1 MAPFN
6 KRQIGYIKAIADV
19 GGHTTHKG
27 NTLNASGS
35 LAKLASNNIHDNL
48 GKYAFVTIGQPPQ
61 VYVSGTSNFKAPID
75 KDESPV
81 GAADRAWVHK
91 IPVYNVETNTDE
103 QACAHDQRVTPECY
117 LESVHA
123 RMRLIQELDVTND
136 AQSHQEY
143 RMLVFRHKERQ
154 CSDERFAEN
163 FSNPLYDM
171 FLAPNNY
178 KIGPLGF
185 RRKSKFDDGVND
197 YVTASDT
204 YNDTQTLMT
213 CMKNKEDYVFM
224 KDVRFYLGKEYG
236 GKHIYEDTFHWDHA
250 DPIATEA
257 EDLTHNESN
266 NKNYSWYV
274 AIYCTTN
281 KGSTN
286 ADFPYVRFDTTT
298 HVTSG

>member
-19 GGHTTHKG
+19 GGHSTYLHR
-27 NTLNASGS
+27 TLNESASLG
-35 LAKLASNNIHDNL
+35 KLTAASTHDSM
-48 GKYAFVTIGQPPQ
+48 GKYAFVTIGKPPQ
-61 VYVSGTSNFKAPID
+61 VYTSGSTDTKHAINDQRPWFHHLD
-75 KDESPV
+75 
-81 GAADRAWVHK
+81 
-91 IPVYNVETNTDE
+91 VYDVTVNTDE
-103 QACAHDQRVTPECY
+103 AAVTGQQRVTPECY

-123 RMRLIQELDVTND
+123 RMRLIQELDVSDNT
-136 AQSHQEY
+136 QSHQEY

-154 CSDERFAEN
+154 CSDERYAEN

-178 KIGPLGF
+178 KYGPLGY
-185 RRKSKFDDGVND
+185 RQSSGLDGSND
-197 YVTASDT
+197 YAGASHGS
-204 YNDTQTLMT
+204 NDIQSLMT
-213 CMKNKEDYVFM
+213 NMVNKEDYVFM

-257 EDLTHNESN
+257 SDLTHNDSN
-266 NKNYSWYV
+266 NKNYTWYI
-274 AIYCTTN
+274 AMFCTTN
-281 KGSTN
+281 TGHTN
-286 ADFPYVRFDTTT
+286 ADFPYVRFETTT

>member
-19 GGHTTHKG
+19 GGHTTYRERQ
-27 NTLNASGS
+27 LNASSS
-35 LAKLASNNIHDNL
+35 LAKLTATDTHDAK
-48 GKYAFVTIGQPPQ
+48 GKYAFVTIGNAPQ
-61 VYVSGTSNFKAPID
+61 VYTSGSTDSKHAID
-75 KDESPV
+75 SSRP
-81 GAADRAWVHK
+81 WFHS
-91 IPVYNVETNTDE
+91 IPVYDVNVNIDETTVTT
-103 QACAHDQRVTPECY
+103 QQRVTPECY

-123 RMRLIQELDVTND
+123 RMRLIQELDVTDNT
-136 AQSHQEY
+136 QSHQEY

-171 FLAPNNY
+171 FLAANNY
-178 KIGPLGF
+178 KYGPLGF
-185 RRKSKFDDGVND
+185 RNKAAMDGGMND
-197 YVTASDT
+197 YEGASNVF
-204 YNDTQTLMT
+204 NDAQTLMT
-213 CMKNKEDYVFM
+213 MMTNKEDYVFM

-236 GKHIYEDTFHWDHA
+236 GKHIYEDTLHWDHG

-257 EDLTHNESN
+257 TDLSHNESN
-266 NKNYSWYV
+266 NKNYTWYI
-274 AIYCTTN
+274 AFFCTTN
-281 KGSTN
+281 NGHTN

>member
-19 GGHTTHKG
+19 GGHTTYASQV
-27 NTLNASGS
+27 LNADDN
-35 LAKLASNNIHDNL
+35 LAKLDSTATHDGK
-48 GKYAFVTIGQPPQ
+48 GKYAFISIGNAPK
-61 VYVSGTSNFKAPID
+61 VYTSGSTNTMHSINDSRPWF
-75 KDESPV
+75 
-81 GAADRAWVHK
+81 HH
-91 IPVYNVETNTDE
+91 IPVYNVPVNTDE
-103 QACAHDQRVTPECY
+103 TGVTIHQRVTPECY

-123 RMRLIQELDVTND
+123 RMRLIQQLDVTDNTK
-136 AQSHQEY
+136 SHQEY

-154 CSDERFAEN
+154 CSDERYAEN

-171 FLAPNNY
+171 FLSTSNY
-178 KIGPLGF
+178 KYGVAGYRNKSDIGA
-185 RRKSKFDDGVND
+185 SND
-197 YVTASDT
+197 YVGAANTK
-204 YNDTQTLMT
+204 NDIQSLMT
-213 CMKNKEDYVFM
+213 NMVNKEDYVFM

-257 EDLTHNESN
+257 TDLTYNESN

-274 AIYCTTN
+274 AIFCTTN
-281 KGSTN
+281 APGVV

>member
-19 GGHTTHKG
+19 GGHSTYSHR
-27 NTLNASGS
+27 TLNAS
-35 LAKLASNNIHDNL
+35 DNL
-48 GKYAFVTIGQPPQ
+48 DGLTAAATHDGRGKYAMVTIGNHPK
-61 VYVSGTSNFKAPID
+61 VYGEGDGNSLNSYGSSWFH
-75 KDESPV
+75 S
-81 GAADRAWVHK
+81 
-91 IPVYNVETNTDE
+91 IPVYNIPINTDE
-103 QACAHDQRVTPECY
+103 TAVDESQRVTPECY

-123 RMRLIQELDVTND
+123 RMRLIQQLDVTSD
-136 AQSHQEY
+136 EDSHQEY

-163 FSNPLYDM
+163 FSNPVFDL
-171 FLAPNNY
+171 FLGGNNF
-178 KIGPLGF
+178 KVGPMGYRQKANLN
-185 RRKSKFDDGVND
+185 DGVND
-197 YVTASDT
+197 YVMHSSTI
-204 YNDTQTLMT
+204 NDVQSLMT
-213 CMKNKEDYVFM
+213 CMTNKEDYVFM

-257 EDLTHNESN
+257 EDLTHNDSN
-266 NKNYSWYV
+266 NKNYTWF
-274 AIYCTTN
+274 IFLLCTNNART
-281 KGSTN
+281 GA

>member
-19 GGHTTHKG
+19 GGHTTYAPQQ
-27 NTLNASGS
+27 LNADNN
-35 LAKLASNNIHDNL
+35 LAKLTANDTHDGF
-48 GKYAFVTIGQPPQ
+48 GKYAFVSIGHAPQ
-61 VYVSGTSNFKAPID
+61 VYTSGATDTTHAINSSRNWFH
-75 KDESPV
+75 E
-81 GAADRAWVHK
+81 
-91 IPVYNVETNTDE
+91 IPVYDVVVNTDE
-103 QACAHDQRVTPECY
+103 SGVRTQQRVTPECY

-123 RMRLIQELDVTND
+123 RMRMIQELDVTDNTK
-136 AQSHQEY
+136 SHQEY

-171 FLAPNNY
+171 FLATNNY
-178 KIGPLGF
+178 KYGPLGI
-185 RRKSKFDDGVND
+185 RLKSNLDSGIND
-197 YVTASDT
+197 YHGEGTV
-204 YNDTQTLMT
+204 YNDIQSLMT
-213 CMKNKEDYVFM
+213 NMTNKEDYVFM

-236 GKHIYEDTFHWDHA
+236 GKHIYEDVFHWNHA

-257 EDLTHNESN
+257 TDLTHNESN
-266 NKNYSWYV
+266 NKNYTWYV
-274 AIYCTTN
+274 AIFATTN
-281 KGSTN
+281 AAGVQ